1 MNIVDEIYQISNKI
15 NELQEK
21 LGGIDCLTED
31 GNRLFEKTVYDLF
44 CLKAKLQTLE
54 NKAYLEMN
62 PSVVGKEIDLY
73 LKNIHNQME
82 KSPEKFEYIITI
94 HDEKTV
100 VGMIEIRFKLLE
112 SEKEIGNIGANIK
125 EEYRGKRYSKMAF
138 ELLRDTMLEHGLQ
151 KPIFTVKPDNYSSI
165 RSLNAIG
172 AKLIENEDNSDSYY
186 SYEYDLEN
194 YRK

>member
-1 MNIVDEIYQISNKI
+1 
-15 NELQEK
+15 
-21 LGGIDCLTED
+21 
-31 GNRLFEKTVYDLF
+31 
-44 CLKAKLQTLE
+44 
-54 NKAYLEMN
+54 MN

-151 KPIFTVKPDNYSSI
+151 KPLFTVKPDNYSSI

>member
-21 LGGIDCLTED
+21 LGVIDCLTED